1 MSFESLGPGKFPECH
16 ACPERLARLSKVPPQ
31 IKDGDYLATT
41 TRVVFTC
48 TPLSPGSS
56 LMNMGGTIHM
66 DTSVGMSST
75 EMDIRAANCPG
86 LERESN

>member
-1 MSFESLGPGKFPECH
+1 MSFEVLGPGKFPECH
-16 ACPERLARLSKVPPQ
+16 ACPERLSRLSKVPPQ

-41 TRVVFTC
+41 TLVVFTC

-56 LMNMGGTIHM
+56 FMNMGGTIRM
-66 DTSVGMSST
+66 RTSFGESST
-75 EMDIRAANCPG
+75 QMDIRAANCPG